1 MNADVVDV
9 RIFEIEAPL
18 STGSRSAGGHYRRA
32 VNQFSAAERTLLEA
46 SDEM

>member
-1 MNADVVDV
+1 MNADVIDV
-9 RIFEIEAPL
+9 RIFEIQALL

-32 VNQFSAAERTLLEA
+32 VNQFSTVERTLLEA

>member
-9 RIFEIEAPL
+9 RICEIQALL
-18 STGSRSAGGHYRRA
+18 STGSRCAGG
-32 VNQFSAAERTLLEA
+32 QFSAAGRTLLEA